1 MNKYYAIDPGVFP
14 NLAPGES
21 ADEAINRVGY
31 QISGGAAHIWI
42 QGVLSPDR
50 LAYIYGYSTTY
61 ADIIAAL
68 GRAEGDDAA
77 TEIVL
82 HIDSPG
88 GSWHAL
94 DETMGRIAQTT
105 KPTTAIIHNMA
116 TSGAYGLASQADR
129 VIATSRG
136 ALIGA
141 IGIVATIYDTSE
153 AEKARGVERH
163 IIVNTGSQ
171 AKRPD
176 VGTVEG
182 KNVVQE
188 EVDDIY
194 GVLESRIVDARN
206 IDESVIRALNGRTIT
221 ARRAKKIG
229 LIDKIEGN
237 EEGAFMTRSEL
248 AILKEVLSREQGEK
262 QAEAAGPAKA
272 ETSVEAE
279 TSVKAK
285 APTNPEPVNPEPVN
299 PEPVNPGAESPKQA
313 GPGQSD
319 KQPDKQPDDQGDA
332 ALEEKAAAI
341 RAETAAL
348 KAIKKLGR
356 IEALE
361 LLAQGGVALPARIV
375 EAVCNGVSIPPGD
388 KANKDTIA
396 NISTAKEPGETDASH
411 IALEALVSSVIAKNN
426 RRQRSK

>member
-1 MNKYYAIDPGVFP
+1 MNKYYAIDPGVSP
-14 NLAPGES
+14 SLAPGES

-42 QGVLSPDR
+42 RGVLSPDR

-68 GRAEGDDAA
+68 GQAEGDDAA

-94 DETMGRIAQTT
+94 DETMGRITQTT

-153 AEKARGVERH
+153 AEKAWGVERH

-171 AKRPD
+171 AKRRD
-176 VGTVEG
+176 VGTAEG
-182 KNVVQE
+182 RSVVQE

-206 IDESVIRALNGRTIT
+206 IDKSVIRALNDRTIM

-229 LIDKIEGN
+229 LIDKIEGSK
-237 EEGAFMTRSEL
+237 EGSFMTKSEL
-248 AILKEVLSREQGEK
+248 AMLKEVLSREQEGK
-262 QAEAAGPAKA
+262 QAKA
-272 ETSVEAE
+272 EGPTKAEASVEAE

-285 APTNPEPVNPEPVN
+285 EPTNPEPANSEPAN
-299 PEPVNPGAESPKQA
+299 SGAESPKQA
-313 GPGQSD
+313 GPEQSD
-319 KQPDKQPDDQGDA
+319 KQPDKQPDDQGVA
-332 ALEEKAAAI
+332 ALEERTAAI

-348 KAIKKLGR
+348 GAAKKLGR

-361 LLAQGGVALPARIV
+361 LLAQGGVALPARMV
-375 EAVCNGVSIPPGD
+375 EAVCNGAPIPPGD
-388 KANKDTIA
+388 KANKDAIA

-426 RRQRSK
+426 RRSK

>member
-1 MNKYYAIDPGVFP
+1 
-14 NLAPGES
+14 
-21 ADEAINRVGY
+21 
-31 QISGGAAHIWI
+31 
-42 QGVLSPDR
+42 VLSPDR

-68 GRAEGDDAA
+68 GQAESDDAA

-94 DETMGRIAQTT
+94 DETMARIAQTT

-182 KNVVQE
+182 KNIVQE

-206 IDESVIRALNGRTIT
+206 IDKSVIRALNGRTIT

-237 EEGAFMTRSEL
+237 EEGAFMTKSEL
-248 AILKEVLSREQGEK
+248 AVLREVLSRGQEGK
-262 QAEAAGPAKA
+262 QAKAAGPAKT
-272 ETSVEAE
+272 ETS
-279 TSVKAK
+279 
-285 APTNPEPVNPEPVN
+285 TNPEPANPEPAN
-299 PEPVNPGAESPKQA
+299 PEPANPGTESPRQV
-313 GPGQSD
+313 GPEQSD
-319 KQPDKQPDDQGDA
+319 KQPDKQPDDQGVA
-332 ALEEKAAAI
+332 ALEEKAATI

-348 KAIKKLGR
+348 EAAKKLGR
-356 IEALE
+356 LEALE
-361 LLAQGGVALPARIV
+361 LLAQGGVALPARMV
-375 EAVCNGVSIPPGD
+375 EAVCNGAPIPPGD

-396 NISTAKEPGETDASH
+396 NISTAKEPGETDANH
-411 IALEALVSSVIAKNN
+411 MALEALVSSVIAKNN
-426 RRQRSK
+426 KKQRRK